1 MDIQDLTTEMNAFV
15 RDKGWYE
22 PDSPRPQTLRNLA
35 ISLNLE
41 ASELLEH
48 FQWSGGLKNP
58 QVISE
63 ELADIALY
71 LLQIASIANIDLE
84 EAILK
89 KLERNYNR
97 EWDQNRD
104 LDI

>member
-1 MDIQDLTTEMNAFV
+1 MDIQDLTREMNTFV

-35 ISLNLE
+35 ISLSLE

-48 FQWSGGLKNP
+48 FQWSADIKN
-58 QVISE
+58 QESISE

-71 LLQIASIANIDLE
+71 LLQIASIANVDLE
-84 EAILK
+84 EAIMR
-89 KLERNYNR
+89 KLERNYSR
-97 EWDQNRD
+97 EWDEKED
-104 LDI
+104 